1 MVQFSEEELVRL
13 KALIQSGQA
22 VNKGELEMEEDCGA
36 ALLIQ
41 LDQVIL
47 DGILKKVEE
56 DKVGIGSIISEYES
70 IQQVVEVSLSYMWD
84 RRNDS
89 EGNEWSYIRDCV
101 GVEDADL
108 RETFLLLGYEEE
120 EESVEDMEDCLE
132 EFPDDETED
141 DREDYACP
149 DCGSHKLPVRYGRD
163 LVCPDCCVV
172 QSTDCVGVQ

>member
-70 IQQVVEVSLSYMWD
+70 IQQVVEVALAYMWD
-84 RRNDS
+84 RRNDA

-149 DCGSHKLPVRYGRD
+149 DCGNHRMPIRRGIDMVY
-163 LVCPDCCVV
+163 PDCGVV
-172 QSTDCVGVQ
+172 Q